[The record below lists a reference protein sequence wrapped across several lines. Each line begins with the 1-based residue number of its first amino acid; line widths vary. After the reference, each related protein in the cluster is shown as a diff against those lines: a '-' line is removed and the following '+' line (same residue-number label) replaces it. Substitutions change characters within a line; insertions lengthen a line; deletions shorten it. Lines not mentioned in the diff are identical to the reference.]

1 MTVAILPM
9 KPPELGK
16 TRLAE
21 AFDAPFRKA
30 LAAAMFADVL
40 TALTRSALVDRVIV
54 ITSDFDCA
62 RTAVL
67 HDAEYLDDP
76 GLADHS
82 SAAAF
87 GASHAAESG
96 AERVLLVPGDC
107 PALDPGEVDALLARE
122 VPDRSCLVIPDRHGT
137 GTNALLLSPWDAIA
151 PGFGPGSC
159 ERHLERAA
167 AANVHGEVV
176 SVRSLGL
183 DVDTAEDLDSLL
195 EHLSA
200 VRGNAAHTRGLLRQL
215 GRAGSH
221 A

>member
-9 KPPELGK
+9 KPPDMGK

-21 AFDAPFRKA
+21 AFDPPFRKA

-40 TALTRSALVDRVIV
+40 TALTRSSLVERVV
-54 ITSDFDCA
+54 VVTSDFDCA

-82 SAAAF
+82 SAASF

-96 AERVLLVPGDC
+96 AGRVLLVPGDC
-107 PALDPGEVDALLARE
+107 PALDPVEVDALLARQAPE
-122 VPDRSCLVIPDRHGT
+122 SCCLVVPDRHGT
-137 GTNALLLSPWDAIA
+137 GTNALLLSPPAAIE

-159 ERHLERAA
+159 ERHLDRADTA
-167 AANVHGEVV
+167 GVHGEVV
-176 SVRSLGL
+176 AVPSLGF
-183 DVDTAEDLDSLL
+183 DVDTAEDLDALL
-195 EHLSA
+195 EHLST

-215 GRAGSH
+215 GRNGAN